1 MKIKYGIDLGTTNS
15 GIAYINKG
23 ESIIVKNS
31 LQKDTTPSCVAFTKK
46 KGIRVGD
53 SAYNQLSKDKLTA
66 IKTGGKYE
74 SNVFVEFKRTMGSD
88 KKYHST
94 FMGKDYSSEELS
106 AEILKNLKATTQ
118 SEDFK
123 SVVITIPAMFN
134 DNQKAA
140 TQKAAELAG
149 FSQVELLQEPIA
161 AAMAYGLD
169 EKVGDGQILIFDFGG
184 GTFDVCLVN
193 VEDGIMQVKDTEGD
207 NWLGGKNLDNA
218 IVDEIM
224 MPYVK
229 GNYKIDSLLNDE
241 LSSTLLREALKVEGE
256 KIKIALSF
264 SDSYDVISD
273 IGDYPDDDEGE
284 EIELDFSVTKKDMQR
299 VLGPIFQKS
308 IDITKEVLKRNNL
321 DGKSIQSLILVGGP
335 TFSPVLR
342 NMLKE
347 QICQA
352 DTSVDPMTVVS
363 RGAAIYASTFDVST
377 EIKDEIRDTSKVQ
390 LDLSYE
396 SQSVDTEEML
406 VVKVDSEKTDGD
418 IPSKIF
424 VQVKRADG
432 GWVSENKEL
441 DVSGDI
447 IDLQLVEGR
456 PNIYNIILSDDK
468 GSNIECEPSE
478 ITIMQGVKTGNATLP
493 YNYGV
498 ELVGP
503 NGRSLFY
510 LIPGLEKGQTMPATG
525 EKPNL
530 KTLID
535 LKPGTNDEI
544 SISIYQGTVEAE
556 GTRAIN
562 QLWVSTAILSGNDIS
577 KLLPKGS
584 DVNLVLEIP
593 KDGEYNLSID
603 IPYLNDTI
611 EKPLILSEQ
620 KAEDDKWFSDQ
631 FKNLDNEIADFEK
644 DINSQNK
651 STLDKIKFNLAKAK
665 KEFESRKS
673 DYDTRMKVRDEI
685 RKIFSE
691 IDNLQDENFLPAAID
706 ELNSALEDLKKE
718 IIGSENESHK
728 TDFNSLKSRI
738 DPVIASNDIGQI
750 NDLTKQFYNLLY
762 TIKDEKH
769 GVDLYIGMLMN
780 INESFESQPWSDS
793 TKARSILNNALSN
806 TKNLTKDTAK
816 QYVIQLYA
824 LLPNPNQTGPGIG
837 QDDILKA

>member
-1 MKIKYGIDLGTTNS
+1 M
-15 GIAYINKG
+15 
-23 ESIIVKNS
+23 
-31 LQKDTTPSCVAFTKK
+31 
-46 KGIRVGD
+46 
-53 SAYNQLSKDKLTA
+53 
-66 IKTGGKYE
+66 
-74 SNVFVEFKRTMGSD
+74 
-88 KKYHST
+88 
-94 FMGKDYSSEELS
+94 
-106 AEILKNLKATTQ
+106 
-118 SEDFK
+118 
-123 SVVITIPAMFN
+123 
-134 DNQKAA
+134 
-140 TQKAAELAG
+140 
-149 FSQVELLQEPIA
+149 
-161 AAMAYGLD
+161 D

-224 MPYVK
+224 IPYLK
-229 GNYKIDSLLNDE
+229 ENYKIDSF
-241 LSSTLLREALKVEGE
+241 LSDDKKNSLLRDALKVEGE
-256 KIKIALSF
+256 KIKISLSF
-264 SDSYDVISD
+264 SDSYDVVSD
-273 IGDYPDDDEGE
+273 LRDYPEDDDGE
-284 EIELDFSVTKKDMQR
+284 EIELDFTVSKDDIKR
-299 VLGPIFQKS
+299 VLSPIFQKS

-321 DGKSIQSLILVGGP
+321 DGKSVQSLILVGGP

-406 VVKVDSEKTDGD
+406 VVKVDSDKTDGD

-432 GWVSENKEL
+432 GWGSENKEL

-456 PNIYNIILSDDK
+456 PNIYDIILTDNK

-503 NGRSLFY
+503 NGRGLFY

-535 LKPGTNDEI
+535 LKAGTNDEI
-544 SISIYQGTVEAE
+544 TISIYQGTVEAE

-593 KDGEYNLSID
+593 EDGKYNLSID

-620 KAEDDKWFSDQ
+620 KGEDDKWFTDQ

-691 IDNLQDENFLPAAID
+691 IDNLQDENILPAAID
-706 ELNSALEDLKKE
+706 KLNSALEELKKQ

-728 TDFNSLKSRI
+728 TAFNSLKSRI
-738 DPVIASNDIGQI
+738 DPVIASKDIGQI
-750 NDLTKQFYNLLY
+750 NDLTQQIYNLSL
-762 TIKDEKH
+762 TIADEKH
-769 GVDLYIGMLMN
+769 GVDLYVSMLMHY
-780 INESFESQPWSDS
+780 NESFDSQPWSDS

-806 TKNLTKDTAK
+806 IKNLTKDTAI
-816 QYVIQLYA
+816 QYVRQLYA

>member
-15 GIAYINKG
+15 GIASINKG
-23 ESIIVKNS
+23 ESIIIKNS
-31 LQKDTTPSCVAFTKK
+31 LQKDTTPSCVGFTKK

-106 AEILKNLKATTQ
+106 AEILKNLKSSTQ
-118 SEDFK
+118 EDFK

-134 DNQKAA
+134 DNQKTA
-140 TQKAAELAG
+140 TQRAAELAG

-218 IVDEIM
+218 IVDEII

-229 GNYKIDSLLNDE
+229 ENYKVDSLLNDE
-241 LSSTLLREALKVEGE
+241 LSGTLLREAIKVEGE
-256 KIKIALSF
+256 KIKISLSF

-273 IGDYPDDDEGE
+273 IGDYPEDDEGE
-284 EIELDFSVTKKDMQR
+284 EIELDFSVTKDDMER

-308 IDITKEVLKRNNL
+308 IDITKDVLKRNNL

-363 RGAAIYASTFDVST
+363 RGAAIYASTFDIST

-390 LDLSYE
+390 LELSYE
-396 SQSVDTEEML
+396 SQSVETEEML
-406 VVKVDSEKTDGD
+406 VVKVDLDKTDGD

-432 GWVSENKEL
+432 GWDSENKEL

-456 PNIYNIILSDDK
+456 PNIYNILLTDDK

-503 NGRSLFY
+503 NGRGLFY

-535 LKPGTNDEI
+535 LKPGSNDEI
-544 SISIYQGTVEAE
+544 NISIYQGTVEAE

-562 QLWVSTAILSGNDIS
+562 QLWVSTAVLSGNDIS

-603 IPYLNDTI
+603 IPFLNDTI
-611 EKPLILSEQ
+611 EKPLVLGEQ
-620 KAEDDKWFSDQ
+620 KGEDDKWYSDQ

-651 STLDKIKFNLAKAK
+651 SKLDKIKFDLAKAK
-665 KEFESRKS
+665 KEFDSRKT
-673 DYDTRMKVRDEI
+673 DFDTRMKVRDDI
-685 RKIFSE
+685 RKIFSQL
-691 IDNLQDENFLPAAID
+691 DNLQDDNLLP
-706 ELNSALEDLKKE
+706 SAVEKLKSAFDNLKKE
-718 IIGSENESHK
+718 MVGSENEFHK
-728 TDFNSLKSRI
+728 TAFNSLKSRVE
-738 DPVIASNDIGQI
+738 PVLASEDIGQI
-750 NDLTKQFYNLLY
+750 NDLAEEIASLWV
-762 TIKDEKH
+762 TIVDEKH
-769 GVDLYIGMLMN
+769 GADLYISMLMN
-780 INESFESQPWSDS
+780 FNDDFESQPWSDKS
-793 TKARSILNNALSN
+793 KARSIINNALSN
-806 TKNLTKDTAK
+806 VKNLNKDTAIG
-816 QYVIQLYA
+816 YLRQLYK
-824 LLPNPNQTGPGIG
+824 LLPNPNQSGGGPDGILG
-837 QDDILKA
+837 A

>member
-31 LQKDTTPSCVAFTKK
+31 LQNDTTPSCVMFTKRQ
-46 KGIRVGD
+46 GIRIGD
-53 SAYNQLSKDKLTA
+53 QAYNQLSKDKLTA
-66 IKTGGKYE
+66 LKNLEEFE
-74 SNVFVEFKRTMGSD
+74 SNTFVEFKRTMGSD
-88 KKYHST
+88 KKYPST
-94 FMGKDYSSEELS
+94 FMAKEYSSEELS
-106 AEILKNLKATTQ
+106 AEVLKNLKSSTQ
-118 SEDFK
+118 EDFK

-140 TQKAAELAG
+140 TQRAAELAG
-149 FSQVELLQEPIA
+149 FSQVKLLQEPIA

-224 MPYVK
+224 IPYLK
-229 GNYKIDSLLNDE
+229 ENYKIDSF
-241 LSSTLLREALKVEGE
+241 LSDDKKNSLLRDALKVEGE
-256 KIKIALSF
+256 KIKISLSF
-264 SDSYDVISD
+264 SDSYDVVSD
-273 IGDYPDDDEGE
+273 IGDYPEDDDGE
-284 EIELDFSVTKKDMQR
+284 EIELDFTVSKDDIKR
-299 VLGPIFQKS
+299 VLSPIFQKS

-321 DGKSIQSLILVGGP
+321 DGKSVQSLILVGGP

-406 VVKVDSEKTDGD
+406 VVKVDSDKTDGD

-432 GWVSENKEL
+432 GWGSENKKL

-503 NGRSLFY
+503 NGRGLFY

-544 SISIYQGTVEAE
+544 TISIYQGTVEAE

-593 KDGEYNLSID
+593 EDGKYNLSID

-620 KAEDDKWFSDQ
+620 KGEDDKWFTDQ

-691 IDNLQDENFLPAAID
+691 IDNLQDENILPAAID
-706 ELNSALEDLKKE
+706 KLNSALEELKKE

-728 TDFNSLKSRI
+728 TAFNSLKSRI

-750 NDLTKQFYNLLY
+750 NDLTQQFYNLLL
-762 TIKDEKH
+762 TIADEKH

-780 INESFESQPWSDS
+780 YNESFESQPWSDS

-824 LLPNPNQTGPGIG
+824 LLPNPNNGKLGKG